1 MKNKSGQTSELS
13 KNISLSLVGLGKQS
27 LLVFSV
33 MLITACGGGSGGDPQ
48 PIPSTW
54 VKRLPHSG
62 INSSQCYEAGNNN
75 LVMCSSTAATSL
87 NAQQDGHRANINP
100 MSYSK
105 VGFNGESLAVGAT
118 SWCAVK
124 DNVSGLLW
132 QNHQSA
138 PSTHSNFGDNRTGDA
153 SKYAADNAILCGLS
167 GWRLPTVDE
176 LQSIVDYGVISPR
189 INILWFANT
198 PGNWYWSSSTNVGS
212 SANNA
217 WGVDFNSGNL
227 DLSLSRSSTFH
238 VRLVRENQ

>member
-1 MKNKSGQTSELS
+1 MKNDNRQILDFLKYMSFTCFRF
-13 KNISLSLVGLGKQS
+13 GKQF
-27 LLVFSV
+27 LLTSSVFV
-33 MLITACGGGSGGDPQ
+33 ITACGGSSEGEPQ
-48 PIPSTW
+48 QMPSTG
-54 VKRLPHSG
+54 VNNLPHSG
-62 INSSQCYEAGNNN
+62 ITSSHCYEAGSNI
-75 LVMCSSTAATSL
+75 LVICSSNGANNL
-87 NAQQDGHRANINP
+87 NAQQDGHRASINP

-105 VGFNGESLAVGAT
+105 VGFNGQALAVGAT

-124 DNVSGLLW
+124 DNITGLLW

-153 SKYAADNAILCGLS
+153 SKYAADNANLCGLS

-189 INILWFANT
+189 INILLFANT
-198 PGNWYWSSSTNVGS
+198 PGNWYWSSSTSADN

-227 DLSLSRSSTFH
+227 DLSLSRTSTFH